1 MPNKG
6 SKPGWVSLA
15 VAALTAAIAIATAV
29 SGSGHAGGVAGA
41 DPARCV
47 VFKVSP

>member
-1 MPNKG
+1 MPKKG

-15 VAALTAAIAIATAV
+15 VAVMTAAAAIATAA
-29 SGSGHAGGVAGA
+29 SGFSHEGGVAGA

-47 VFKVSP
+47 VFKVNP